1 MSVTVTQ
8 ISDFLN
14 EWAPWETAEEWDN
27 AGVVV
32 KSSETVTGVLC
43 TLDITHAAIEAA
55 RAAGCNTIV
64 SHHPVVFRA
73 MKRFDASG
81 VAETLLREGMNA
93 VCAHTNLDKAA
104 GGVSETLAR
113 FAGLEDVQGTGGF
126 CCLGA
131 LPQPRPAAEFA
142 RSVGRALNTAV
153 KYTKG
158 QETVRTVCVVSGA
171 GGDMT
176 ADAVALGAD
185 CLLTGE
191 ASHHE
196 GLDSPI
202 PVIAATHYATEAMIA
217 GVLAQR
223 LGERFPELKTEVFAG
238 ADPFSYI
245 AKE

>member
-55 RAAGCNTIV
+55 RAVGCNTIV

-81 VAETLLREGMNA
+81 VAETLLHEGMNA
-93 VCAHTNLDKAA
+93 VCAHTNLDKARA
-104 GGVSETLAR
+104 AYPRRWRILQVWKTCRARRILLPCTL
-113 FAGLEDVQGTGGF
+113 
-126 CCLGA
+126 
-131 LPQPRPAAEFA
+131 PRPQSAAEFA

-158 QETVRTVCVVSGA
+158 HETVRTVCVVSGA

-202 PVIAATHYATEAMIA
+202 PVIAATHYATETMIA

>member
-1 MSVTVTQ
+1 MSVTVTK
-8 ISDFLN
+8 IADFLN
-14 EWAPWETAEEWDN
+14 EWAPWDTAEEWDN

-73 MKRFDASG
+73 MKRFDTSG
-81 VAETLLREGMNA
+81 VAETLIREGMNA
-93 VCAHTNLDKAA
+93 VCAHTNLDKAE

-113 FAGLEDVQGTGGF
+113 CAGLEDVQSTGGF
-126 CCLGA
+126 CCLGK
-131 LPQPRPAAEFA
+131 LTQPQSVEEFA
-142 RSVGRALNTAV
+142 RCVGHALNTAV

-158 QETVRTVCVVSGA
+158 QETVRTACIVSGA

-202 PVIAATHYATEAMIA
+202 PVIAATHYATEVMIA
-217 GVLAQR
+217 EVLAKR
-223 LGERFPELKTEVFAG
+223 LRERFPELKTEVFAG